1 MKPTEHQVKA
11 FTTMARQFPEFAEFL
26 DAWRQEELEAIPYG
40 KDSLDVKRGR
50 VQTLTELQRH
60 LSLRS

>member
-1 MKPTEHQVKA
+1 
-11 FTTMARQFPEFAEFL
+11 MARQFPEFAEFL